1 MEQAYRG
8 LLFAEIYVF
17 YQDQV
22 GVAGF
27 ADPADP
33 HD

>member
-1 MEQAYRG
+1 MEQAYLG

-33 HD
+33 P